1 MLTKEFE
8 EEKTRN
14 SSETKSIH
22 KDCKRD
28 NVLLDDEN
36 EIIDEEVLQ
45 GVCKILKYL
54 LTGLPLYLEKL

>member
-1 MLTKEFE
+1 MFTKEFGE
-8 EEKTRN
+8 EETRN

-28 NVLLDDEN
+28 NVLLDDKN
-36 EIIDEEVLQ
+36 EVVDEEVLQ

-54 LTGLPLYLEKL
+54 LTGLPLYLEKP